1 MNDRPTE
8 KWQQV
13 DEIYYRALETPSET
27 RSEYLDAA
35 CAGDEVLRREVE
47 SLLEATEAMGDD
59 FLGTPLLPLDLDP
72 TPELVDG
79 RRLGA
84 YRILREI
91 ARGGMGTVYLAARA
105 DDEFEREVAVKILK
119 RGLDTDEIVGRFRH
133 ERQILAQLT
142 HPHIS
147 RLLDGGTTEDGLPYL
162 VMEKVKGERIDR
174 WCDRQRLSVRD
185 RLELFCK
192 VCSAVQFAHQRLVV
206 HRDLKPA
213 NILVDEEGKPTRLD
227 FGIAK
232 LLEPD
237 AERLTRA
244 GLRPMT
250 LEHASPEQIRGEPVT
265 TSSDVYALG
274 GLLYELLAGRSPH
287 GDLRGSPEMIF
298 HRVCNEEPPPPSHTV
313 AKAEDGPSAE
323 EIAGARSTDP
333 RSLRRRLAGDLDSI
347 VLKALERDPERRY
360 RSAEQLAEDL
370 QRHLDGEPVTARAAS
385 MPYRAGRF
393 VRRHWV
399 GVALTAAVMV
409 LIVGLGLRESV
420 LRGRAETQRQ
430 VAENQRRVAE
440 AVKTYMVDIFR
451 SSNPEQAQGEEVTV
465 RQILDEKSGKIL
477 THRTLP
483 PEVRAGLMDAMGYSY
498 LGLGL
503 YEAAEPLLVESL
515 RLHRQSPETRPEDLA
530 TTLFHLVDLRRTQDR
545 REEAEALADE
555 GLALLRERGTD
566 PGALARGLTHR
577 AGLYKDAGDLK
588 AAEALYRESLALK
601 IEHEGEESLD
611 VATGRDKLGVVLK
624 EEGRLDEAEQLYR
637 ESMDLHHR
645 LGNDEST
652 GLASVQNNL
661 AVLLQE
667 KGDLDAAEDLFREN
681 LPLRCKVYGD
691 DHRKVANSLNNL
703 AFVLQLQGRFE
714 EAEPLY
720 LEAMKI
726 LSMRLGEGR
735 REVAAILRNLAQLE
749 LDRGD
754 PERAEARIRRALE
767 IFRSKLPEG
776 HWHLADAKSVLGAA
790 LAAQGRRAEAEPRLR
805 ESLAALEAAGAPERQ
820 TREARERLARFEK
833 DRP

>member
-1 MNDRPTE
+1 MKDRPTVQR
-8 KWQQV
+8 QQV
-13 DEIYYRALETPSET
+13 DEILYQALETPSET
-27 RSEYLDAA
+27 RAEYLDAA
-35 CAGDEVLRREVE
+35 CAGDDVLRREVD
-47 SLLEATEAMGDD
+47 SLLDATEAMGED
-59 FLGTPLLPLDLDP
+59 FLREPLLSVNVEP
-72 TPELVDG
+72 TPELADG
-79 RRLGA
+79 RRLGS

-105 DDEFEREVAVKILK
+105 DEEFEREVAVKILK
-119 RGLDTDEIVGRFRH
+119 RGLDTDEIVRRFLH

-147 RLLDGGTTEDGLPYL
+147 RLLDGGTTEDGRPYL
-162 VMEKVKGERIDR
+162 VMEKVEGERIDR
-174 WCDRQRLSVRD
+174 WCDRHRLSVRE
-185 RLELFCK
+185 RLELFSK
-192 VCSAVQFAHQRLVV
+192 VCSTVQFAHQRLVV

-213 NILVDEEGKPTRLD
+213 NILVDEEGEPTLLD

-232 LLEPD
+232 LLEAG

-265 TSSDVYALG
+265 TASDVYALG
-274 GLLYELLAGRSPH
+274 GLLYELLTGCSPH
-287 GDLRGSPEMIF
+287 GDLRGSPEMVF
-298 HRVCNEEPPPPSHTV
+298 HRVCNEDPPSPSRALV
-313 AKAEDGPSAE
+313 KAEGDRSPK
-323 EIAGARSTDP
+323 EIAAARSTDP
-333 RSLRRRLAGDLDSI
+333 RTLRRHLAGDLDSI

-370 QRHLDGEPVTARAAS
+370 RRHLDGEPVTARAAS
-385 MPYRAGRF
+385 VPYRAGKF

-399 GVALTAAVMV
+399 GVALTAAAMV
-409 LIVGLGLRESV
+409 LIVGFGLRESV
-420 LRGRAETQRQ
+420 LRDQAEKERQ
-430 VAENQRRVAE
+430 VAESQRRVAE
-440 AVKTYMVDIFR
+440 TVKTYMVDIFR
-451 SSNPEQAQGEEVTV
+451 SPSPEQAQGEKVTV
-465 RQILDEKSGKIL
+465 RQILDEKSRKIL
-477 THRTLP
+477 TYRTLP
-483 PEVRAGLMDAMGYSY
+483 PEVRAVLMDAMGYSY

-503 YEAAEPLLVESL
+503 YEEAEPLLVESL
-515 RLHRQSPETRPEDLA
+515 RLHRASSETRPEDLA
-530 TTLFHLVDLRRTQDR
+530 TTLFHLVVLRRAQDR
-545 REEAEALADE
+545 RTEAEALADE

-577 AGLYKDAGDLK
+577 AGLYKDAGDLE

-601 IEHEGEESLD
+601 IENEGEVSED
-611 VATGRDKLGVVLK
+611 VATGKNNLGVVLK
-624 EEGRLDEAEQLYR
+624 EEGRLDEAERLYR

-652 GLASVQNNL
+652 GLTSVQNNL

-681 LPLRCKVYGD
+681 LALRRKVYGD

-714 EAEPLY
+714 EAGPLY

-726 LSMRLGEGR
+726 LSMRLGEGH
-735 REVAAILRNLAQLE
+735 REVAAILRNLAQLDV
-749 LDRGD
+749 DRGD
-754 PERAEARIRRALE
+754 PAQAETRIRRALQ
-767 IFRSKLPEG
+767 IFGTTLSAN

-790 LAAQGRRAEAEPRLR
+790 LAAQGRREEAEPLLR
-805 ESLAALEAAGAPERQ
+805 ESLAALEAGDAPERQ